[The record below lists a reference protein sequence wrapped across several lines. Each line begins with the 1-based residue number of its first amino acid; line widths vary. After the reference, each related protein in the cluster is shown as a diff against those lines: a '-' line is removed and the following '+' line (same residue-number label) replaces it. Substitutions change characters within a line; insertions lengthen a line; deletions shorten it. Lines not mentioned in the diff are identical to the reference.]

1 MAGSFAF
8 DRCFAKTRPHMT
20 MTGALVSS
28 LSLLAAAV
36 TWGVAVAGSSRWDE
50 SSAVVF
56 GVVIIVAAAVAIVGM
71 VAGASRW
78 AFRLAVGLS
87 AALVAAGLTMPLT
100 TPIVL
105 AMGLAA
111 LALAG
116 LGGTAMRGM
125 IRQRPAADG
134 PPPNSVTLGLLLLLS
149 PGVWA
154 FVTRTGM
161 NSAALAAAVLCWVGM
176 AVYLKATP
184 VSLVT
189 ARIALPVSLGVLAA
203 FSGWPTGALI
213 ASTAVGAGAL
223 AWTVEAR
230 IAVEPLARPGST
242 VPIPPELAPRDVL
255 DAAGIDDRGRRT
267 DRSPE

>member
-1 MAGSFAF
+1 MCGSFAF
-8 DRCFAKTRPHMT
+8 GHRFAKTRPHMS

-36 TWGVAVAGSSRWDE
+36 TWGVAVVSSPEWDD

-56 GVVIIVAAAVAIVGM
+56 GVVIIVSAAVSIVGM

-78 AFRLAVGLS
+78 AFRLGVGLS
-87 AALVAAGLTMPLT
+87 ATLVAAGLTMPLT
-100 TPIVL
+100 TPIVV
-105 AMGLAA
+105 AMGFAA

-134 PPPNSVTLGLLLLLS
+134 PPSNSVALGALLLLS

-154 FVTRTGM
+154 FAARDGL
-161 NSAALAAAVLCWVGM
+161 NWAALTAAVLAWAGM

-189 ARIALPVSLGVLAA
+189 ARIGLPLSLGALAV

-213 ASTAVGAGAL
+213 ALTAVGAAAL
-223 AWTVEAR
+223 AWTVGAR

-267 DRSPE
+267 DRSAE

>member
-1 MAGSFAF
+1 
-8 DRCFAKTRPHMT
+8 MT

-36 TWGVAVAGSSRWDE
+36 TWGVSVVRSSEWEE

-56 GVVIIVAAAVAIVGM
+56 GVVIIVSAAVSIVGM
-71 VAGASRW
+71 VAGVSRW
-78 AFRLAVGLS
+78 AFRLAIGLS
-87 AALVAAGLTMPLT
+87 ATLVAAGLTMPLT
-100 TPIVL
+100 TPIVV
-105 AMGLAA
+105 AMGLAGF
-111 LALAG
+111 ALAG
-116 LGGTAMRGM
+116 VAGTAMRGM

-134 PPPNSVTLGLLLLLS
+134 PPPNSVSLGVLLLLS

-154 FVTRTGM
+154 FVARSGM
-161 NSAALAAAVLCWVGM
+161 NAAAVTAAVLAWAGM

-189 ARIALPVSLGVLAA
+189 ARVGLPLSLIALAA

-213 ASTAVGAGAL
+213 ALTAIGAAAL
-223 AWTVEAR
+223 AWTVGAR

-267 DRSPE
+267 DRGTE